1 MLRTY
6 KAILNDDKLKWLEE
20 KPDCSTKDKDAFVIV
35 TILDR
40 EIPGEIDKSNANTLV
55 EFFKNSP
62 LYGSQIDLERDED
75 WGREVHQDVW
85 Y

>member
-20 KPDCSTKDKDAFVIV
+20 KPDRSTIDKDAFVIV

-40 EIPGEIDKSNANTLV
+40 EIPEEIDKTNTNTLV

-62 LYGSQIDLERDED
+62 LHGSQIDLERDED
-75 WGREVHQDVW
+75 WGREVEI
-85 Y
+85 

>member
-20 KPDCSTKDKDAFVIV
+20 KPDSSTKEEEAFVFV

-40 EIPGEIDKSNANTLV
+40 EIPEEIDRSNANTLV

-75 WGREVHQDVW
+75 WGREVEELLR
-85 Y
+85 